1 MSALAAAI
9 ASRAPSL
16 GRGGLRWLNLGLL
29 GLVALIGVVSYL
41 VVSSAPASPASSVVQ
56 QTGTVKRG
64 VVLSSVS
71 ATGSIAAAKDLT
83 LDFENGG
90 TLTQV
95 DVKAGQRVTR
105 GELLGTIDSTD
116 ARASVTQAEA
126 ALSSARANLQTTV
139 TGETAAQRQQD
150 AVSVKQAKAAVTS
163 AKAAVQSARTGAA
176 SNNTSA
182 RQALAQ
188 AQQQLRTDQGSEAVA
203 VAQLKTDLGT
213 NADLAAVQA
222 AASVAQGA
230 VNDDQTRQHNDQ
242 QAQFDLQAQQ
252 VQWNQQLATDKA
264 AGNNSAAS
272 NDQTTLNSIALQLQ
286 TLSRTLSNDAYQ
298 LSQDQAAL
306 STVQSTE
313 NAVKADQTSIQ
324 NAEAKL
330 VADKASVADAT
341 TKLASAIAQGTQ
353 SVQSATQGVANAK
366 LQATSAA
373 LGVKVKQAPP
383 TAGVMAQLQSSIV
396 QAETNLTTAKKTL
409 SQTTL
414 RAPVGGTVAS
424 VDGIVGQ
431 SVAGGGL
438 ASASSSTSAS
448 TTGSTGSSATGSS
461 SSSSS
466 SGFVT
471 LIGLSSMQVNA
482 AFAESDVAKLAA
494 GQPATVTVSAL
505 GGAELAAHIAAIN
518 PVASSSS
525 SVVQYTVTFA
535 LDRANTKLKPGMT
548 ASVAVT
554 IAEKDNV
561 VQVPTAA
568 VTGSGRNA
576 RVTVLKNGVS
586 QTVPVVAGLA
596 GDSSTE
602 IVSGLT
608 AGETYVISTTVA
620 RPTGAATGTATT
632 PTRGGAGLG
641 GLGGGAGFG
650 GGGGGFA
657 GGGRPGG

>member
-1 MSALAAAI
+1 
-9 ASRAPSL
+9 
-16 GRGGLRWLNLGLL
+16 
-29 GLVALIGVVSYL
+29 
-41 VVSSAPASPASSVVQ
+41 
-56 QTGTVKRG
+56 
-64 VVLSSVS
+64 VS
-71 ATGSIAAAKDLT
+71 ATGSVVAAKDLT

-95 DVKAGQRVTR
+95 DVKAGRRVTR

-126 ALSSARANLQTTV
+126 ALSSARANLQTAV

-150 AVSVKQAKAAVTS
+150 ALSVKQAAAAVTS
-163 AKAAVQSARTGAA
+163 AKAALQSAKTGAA
-176 SNNTSA
+176 SNDTSA

-188 AQQQLRTDQGSEAVA
+188 ARQQLSTDQGNEAVA
-203 VAQLKTDLGT
+203 VAQSKTDLGT

-222 AASVAQGA
+222 AASVAQGT

-264 AGNNSAAS
+264 AGNNAAAS
-272 NDQTTLNSIALQLQ
+272 SDQTTLNSIGLQLQ
-286 TLSRTLSNDAYQ
+286 TLSKTLSNDAYQ

-306 STVQSTE
+306 SAAQSTE

-324 NAEAKL
+324 NDEAKL

-341 TKLASAIAQGTQ
+341 TKVATTLAQGKQ
-353 SVQSATQGVANAK
+353 SVQSATQGVSNAK
-366 LQATSAA
+366 LQATSAT

-383 TAGVMAQLQSSIV
+383 TASVMAQLQSSIV
-396 QAETNLTTAKKTL
+396 QAETNLTTAQKTL

-431 SVAGGGL
+431 SVSGGGL
-438 ASASSSTSAS
+438 ASASSSAS
-448 TTGSTGSSATGSS
+448 SSSTGASATGSS

-471 LIGLSSMQVNA
+471 LIGLSSMQVSA
-482 AFAESDVAKLAA
+482 AFAESDVAKLAV

-505 GGAELAAHIAAIN
+505 GGAELAAHIAAID

-535 LDRANTKLKPGMT
+535 LDRADKQLKPGMT
-548 ASVAVT
+548 ANVSVTVG
-554 IAEKDNV
+554 EKDNV
-561 VQVPTAA
+561 LQVPSAA
-568 VTGSGRNA
+568 VTGSGRTA

-608 AGETYVISTTVA
+608 AGQTYVISTTVA
-620 RPTGAATGTATT
+620 RSTGATGTSTT
-632 PTRGGAGLG
+632 PSTRTGTGL
-641 GLGGGAGFG
+641 
-650 GGGGGFA
+650 GGGGFA
-657 GGGRPGG
+657 GGGGFGGGGFGGRAGG